1 MQAIQ
6 LFGTNWQLLERI
18 FPGRPRRAL
27 KNKFRAEQ
35 RRDAERMDCVLRGL
49 PSSIEQYRQIIR
61 ILQARNMY
69 LLARMLLVSAIFSA
83 D

>member
-1 MQAIQ
+1 MQ

-35 RRDAERMDCVLRGL
+35 RRDAERMDAALAGT
-49 PSSIEQYRQIIR
+49 PSSIEQYRQIIS
-61 ILQARNMY
+61 ILRARP
-69 LLARMLLVSAIFSA
+69 VSVTCTHHCTT
-83 D
+83 